1 MYSIE
6 PVGVVK
12 AAGCVDRGHPSLA
25 FSDML
30 RVKGEERAV
39 TGLFT
44 SSVCI
49 VSSMI
54 STPKLTPNI
63 VLIIFVFSL
72 Y

>member
-1 MYSIE
+1 MYFTE

-25 FSDML
+25 FSDL
-30 RVKGEERAV
+30 RVKGEEHAV

-44 SSVCI
+44 PSVCI

-54 STPKLTPNI
+54 STPKLTPKV